1 MNTENTDTDPD
12 PIGLDQAIREAF
24 PNGQA
29 AAEAPAAEASPCA
42 DCEDGL
48 TIGLGRGTER
58 ALGLFG
64 IVMGG
69 LIVLMGLDLLTGG
82 RVAQLAGLGR
92 ADSGD

>member
-1 MNTENTDTDPD
+1 VNTDNP
-12 PIGLDQAIREAF
+12 QAPAVEAEDLAAS
-24 PNGQA
+24 NGHPSPSA
-29 AAEAPAAEASPCA
+29 AAEAPPCA

-69 LIVLMGLDLLTGG
+69 LIVLMGIDLLTGG
-82 RVAQLAGLGR
+82 RLAQLAGMGR